1 MRGLAIIVAFALV
14 GCDVANDALDREV
27 RQTADTV
34 INGVITDR
42 FPCMDPAPV
51 TNCFIDNAS
60 RGEIVDIARAAVT
73 GVDDSTVTMV
83 LNIGKRPETLK
94 CLVLNDTGALL

>member
-34 INGVITDR
+34 INGVITGR
-42 FPCMDPAPV
+42 FPGVDPAPV

>member
-1 MRGLAIIVAFALV
+1 
-14 GCDVANDALDREV
+14 
-27 RQTADTV
+27 
-34 INGVITDR
+34 
-42 FPCMDPAPV
+42 
-51 TNCFIDNAS
+51 
-60 RGEIVDIARAAVT
+60 VT

>member
-1 MRGLAIIVAFALV
+1 MRALAIIAAFALI

-27 RQTADTV
+27 RQTAETV

-42 FPCMDPAPV
+42 FPGVDPAPV

-60 RGEIVDIARAAVT
+60 RGEIVDIAKAAVT
-73 GVDDSTVTMV
+73 SVDDSTVTTV

-94 CLVLNDTGALL
+94 CLVLNNTGALL

>member
-1 MRGLAIIVAFALV
+1 MRALAIIAAFALI

-27 RQTADTV
+27 RQTAETV

-42 FPCMDPAPV
+42 FPGVDPAPV

-60 RGEIVDIARAAVT
+60 RGEIIEIAEVAFT
-73 GVDDSTVTMV
+73 GLDDGKVSTV
-83 LNIGKRPETLK
+83 LAIGQRPETLK
-94 CLVLNDTGALL
+94 CLVLNNTGLLM

>member
-1 MRGLAIIVAFALV
+1 MRGLAIIAAFALV

-42 FPCMDPAPV
+42 FPGVDPAPV